1 MKKYLGVITIILLVL
16 ISLFIWYFNAS
27 NLPLWTNI
35 SIILRTLGRMTGIVG
50 MVLFAINMILSAR
63 VKFLE
68 PYFQGLPN
76 LYNKHHLIG
85 AIAFGLI
92 LFHPLFLGAQF
103 LSVSIVVAAQFF
115 IPNSKNLPLLGGI
128 IALGIMI
135 ISLFITF
142 YIRVTYQRWRFSHQF
157 LGLAFIIASLHMFF
171 IPSDVSNYSS
181 LFWYML
187 VLVILGVSAF
197 LYRSLFGRFFVK
209 KYSYIVKNVTN
220 KNNSITEII
229 LSPVGQPMPYKAG
242 QFAFVSFRAKNFSSE
257 PHPFSIIS
265 KEGDTE
271 IGFAIKKLGDYTNF
285 LNQIP
290 IESSVLLEGAY
301 GEFSQMAKNK
311 NNDQIWISGGIGV
324 TPFIS
329 MARSLAINE
338 TKHIDLY
345 YCVQSQEEAV
355 YLDIFEEIAK
365 ERNTFRVISSY
376 SKEQGYLTAQKIEEL
391 SGNLTNKEIYICG
404 PVPMMQILR
413 HQLITIGIP
422 NNQIHSEEFNL
433 L

>member
-1 MKKYLGVITIILLVL
+1 MKKYLGVVVIIFLVL
-16 ISLFIWYFNAS
+16 IPLFIWYLNAS
-27 NLPLWTNI
+27 NLPLWTNV
-35 SIILRTLGRMTGIVG
+35 SVILRTLGRITGIAG

-63 VKFLE
+63 LKFLE

-103 LSVSIVVAAQFF
+103 LSVSIIVAAQFF
-115 IPNSKNLPLLGGI
+115 IPNFKNLPLLGGMI
-128 IALGIMI
+128 SLGIMI
-135 ISLFITF
+135 LSLFITF
-142 YIRVTYQRWRFSHQF
+142 YIRVAYQYWRFSHQF

-171 IPSDVSNYSS
+171 ISSDVSNYSP

-187 VLVILGVSAF
+187 VIVILGILSF
-197 LYRSLFGRFFVK
+197 LFRSLFGSFFVK
-209 KYSYIVKNVTN
+209 KYSYIVKNVIN
-220 KNNSITEII
+220 KNNSIVEII
-229 LSPVGQPMPYKAG
+229 LSSVGQPMLYKSG
-242 QFAFVSFRAKNFSSE
+242 QFAFVSFQAKNFSSE

-265 KEGDTE
+265 KEGDPE
-271 IGFAIKKLGDYTNF
+271 ISFAIKKLGDYTNF

-290 IESSVLLEGAY
+290 IGSSVLLEGAY
-301 GEFSQMAKNK
+301 GEFSKMARNK
-311 NNDQIWISGGIGV
+311 NSDQIWISGGIGV

-329 MARSLAINE
+329 MTKSLSTGE
-338 TKHIDLY
+338 TKNIDFY

-355 YLDIFEEIAK
+355 YLDVFQKIAK
-365 ERNTFRVISSY
+365 ERNTFRIISSY
-376 SKEQGYLTAQKIEEL
+376 SNEQGYLTAQKINEL
-391 SGNLTNKEIYICG
+391 SQNLTNKEIYICG

-413 HQLITIGIP
+413 SGLIAIGVS
-422 NNQIHSEEFNL
+422 NDQIHSEEFNL